1 MTLQSRAR
9 GDGPPGCL
17 VGVGTHRLHIDCR
30 GAGTPAVIF
39 DAALGASSVSWSLVQ
54 AAIAEFTR
62 ACTYDRAGMGWS
74 DPGPLPRTAGRLA
87 DELHALLQHAAVPAP
102 YVLVGH
108 SFGGFVTRIFAAR
121 HPSETAGLILLDPAH
136 PDQWREPSERECR
149 EIDRGV
155 RLCRYGEIAARLG
168 VARLVAALVGIGAL
182 GPARIVAKAAGRGS
196 LRREDEGVLAPVWKL
211 PAEARRPLRRFWT
224 QRKFY
229 EALGSQIG
237 SICAS
242 AREVAEVSVAGY
254 GNLPLVTISSSNPDP
269 VRLRRQEALV
279 RMSSKGRHVVASDS
293 GHWIPLDQPQIVIE
307 AIAEIVKTV
316 AAKQ

>member
-1 MTLQSRAR
+1 MY
-9 GDGPPGCL
+9 GPPGRL
-17 VGVGTHRLHIDCR
+17 VSVGTHRLHIDCQ
-30 GAGTPAVIF
+30 GAGTPAVVF

-54 AAIAEFTR
+54 PAIARLTR

-87 DELHALLQHAAVPAP
+87 DELHALLQHAAVPPP

-136 PDQWREPSERECR
+136 PDQWRAPSERERR

-168 VARLVAALVGIGAL
+168 VARLVATLIGIGAL
-182 GPARIVAKAAGRGS
+182 GAARVVARAAGRGS

-211 PAEARRPLRRFWT
+211 PPEARRPLRGFWT

-237 SICAS
+237 SISAS
-242 AREVAEVSVAGY
+242 AREVEEIAGA
-254 GNLPLVTISSSNPDP
+254 GHGDLPLVTISSSHPDP
-269 VRLRRQEALV
+269 IRVRRQEALA
-279 RMSSKGRHVVASDS
+279 RLSSQGRHIVAPDS
-293 GHWIPLDQPQIVIE
+293 GHWIPLDRPEVVIE
-307 AIAEIVKTV
+307 AIAEMVKTV
-316 AAKQ
+316 APSQ